1 MIWHVKNKRYLVI
14 LTKILMILFL
24 SILTEHVWQVQMQ
37 RKGLAEERGIIGNYH
52 LCLNEKTLSLVRTG
66 TETTLI
72 GEHRVE
78 SVEFPL
84 STIRRLVETEF
95 N

>member
-1 MIWHVKNKRYLVI
+1 
-14 LTKILMILFL
+14 
-24 SILTEHVWQVQMQ
+24 MQ

-52 LCLNEKTLSLVRTG
+52 LCLNDKTLSLVRTG

-84 STIRRLVETEF
+84 STIRRLVETLVIYGAVIF
-95 N
+95 